1 MVRPIHSEKIVR
13 KALHCPACGGE
24 LQITRLNCGSCEIE
38 INRFAA
44 TVFDRLSPGSLAFAE
59 AFLRARGN
67 VKEME
72 RELGVPY
79 AAVRNRLDEV
89 IAELGFERR
98 GEAPAAPPEEGGRR
112 RVLERLEGGEIDA
125 ETAVAM
131 LEQLK
136 EDGT

>member
-1 MVRPIHSEKIVR
+1 MR
-13 KALHCPACGGE
+13 KSLEHCPACGGE
-24 LQITRLNCGSCEIE
+24 LRITRLSCGSCETE
-38 INRFAA
+38 ITGRFAA
-44 TVFDRLSPGSLAFAE
+44 TVFDRLSPGSLAFSE

-89 IAELGFERR
+89 VAELGFERR
-98 GEAPAAPPEEGGRR
+98 GESPAPPSDDGGRR
-112 RVLERLEGGEIDA
+112 GVLERLERGEIDA
-125 ETAVAM
+125 EAAVTM

-136 EDGT
+136 EEGT

>member
-1 MVRPIHSEKIVR
+1 MR
-13 KALHCPACGGE
+13 KALERCPACGGE
-24 LQITRLNCGSCEIE
+24 LRITRLSCGSCETE
-38 INRFAA
+38 IKGRFAA

-98 GEAPAAPPEEGGRR
+98 GEAPATPPGEDGRR
-112 RVLERLEGGEIDA
+112 GVLERLERGEIDA

-131 LEQLK
+131 LQQLK
-136 EDGT
+136 EDGS

>member
-1 MVRPIHSEKIVR
+1 MR
-13 KALHCPACGGE
+13 KALEHCPACGGE
-24 LQITRLNCGSCEIE
+24 LQITRLHCGSCDIE
-38 INRFAA
+38 IKGRFAA

-89 IAELGFERR
+89 VAELGFESR
-98 GEAPAAPPEEGGRR
+98 GEASAAPPGDGGRR
-112 RVLERLEGGEIDA
+112 GVLERLERGEIDA
-125 ETAVAM
+125 ETAVTL

-136 EDGT
+136 EEGT

>member
-1 MVRPIHSEKIVR
+1 MR
-13 KALHCPACGGE
+13 KALEHCPACGGE
-24 LQITRLNCGSCEIE
+24 LRITRLTCGSCETE
-38 INRFAA
+38 ITGRFAV
-44 TVFDRLSPGSLAFAE
+44 TVFDRLSPASLAFAE

-89 IAELGFERR
+89 VAELGFESR
-98 GEAPAAPPEEGGRR
+98 GEAPAAPPGDGGRR
-112 RVLERLEGGEIDA
+112 GVLERLERGEIDA
-125 ETAVAM
+125 ETAVTM

-136 EDGT
+136 EEGT

>member
-1 MVRPIHSEKIVR
+1 MR
-13 KALHCPACGGE
+13 KALERCPACGGE
-24 LQITRLNCGSCEIE
+24 LRITRLSCGSCETE
-38 INRFAA
+38 IKGRFAA

-72 RELGVPY
+72 RELGVSY

-98 GEAPAAPPEEGGRR
+98 GEAPATPPGEGGRR
-112 RVLERLEGGEIDA
+112 GVLVRLERGEIDA
-125 ETAVAM
+125 ETAVTM

-136 EDGT
+136 EDGS

>member
-1 MVRPIHSEKIVR
+1 MR
-13 KALHCPACGGE
+13 KALEHCPACGGE
-24 LQITRLNCGSCEIE
+24 LRITRLSCGSCETE
-38 INRFAA
+38 ITGRFAA

-89 IAELGFERR
+89 VAELGFERR
-98 GEAPAAPPEEGGRR
+98 GEAQAPAPPSEDGGRR
-112 RVLERLEGGEIDA
+112 GVLERLERGESDA
-125 ETAVAM
+125 ETAVTM

-136 EDGT
+136 EEGT

>member
-1 MVRPIHSEKIVR
+1 MR
-13 KALHCPACGGE
+13 KALEHCPACGGE
-24 LQITRLNCGSCEIE
+24 LRITRLSCGSCETE
-38 INRFAA
+38 ITGRFAA

-89 IAELGFERR
+89 VAELGFERR
-98 GEAPAAPPEEGGRR
+98 GEAQAPAPPSEDGGRR
-112 RVLERLEGGEIDA
+112 GVLERLERGEIDA
-125 ETAVAM
+125 ETAVTM

-136 EDGT
+136 EKGT

>member
-1 MVRPIHSEKIVR
+1 MR
-13 KALHCPACGGE
+13 KALEHCPACGGE
-24 LQITRLNCGSCEIE
+24 LQITRLHCGSCDIE
-38 INRFAA
+38 IKGRFAA

-98 GEAPAAPPEEGGRR
+98 GEDPAAPAEEGGRR
-112 RVLERLEGGEIDA
+112 RVLERLESGEIDA

-136 EDGT
+136 EDGS